1 MGKTMDGSAKA
12 GSDYEGKE
20 DYVIFDAG
28 MTRTSIEVP
37 LSGKAQLAKEF
48 SVQLITDYD
57 QEAEAAP
64 CKDEKLGRSVLG
76 PIKTA
81 EISIVSAR
89 EPGQFEF
96 SKSSF
101 VFRTVNPLGLVPVIR
116 SGGADGEM
124 SVPWKI
130 ESLDKP
136 SPFAGA
142 EGILK
147 FQDGEVTK
155 NVEITMEGVPSDEF
169 VMVLLPSDDG
179 CLELGPSIRA
189 TV

>member
-1 MGKTMDGSAKA
+1 
-12 GSDYEGKE
+12 
-20 DYVIFDAG
+20 

-89 EPGQFEF
+89 GLSCSCFDLLHC
-96 SKSSF
+96 F
-101 VFRTVNPLGLVPVIR
+101 VNNELPNVKADYEMPYNR
-116 SGGADGEM
+116 S
-124 SVPWKI
+124 
-130 ESLDKP
+130 
-136 SPFAGA
+136 
-142 EGILK
+142 
-147 FQDGEVTK
+147 
-155 NVEITMEGVPSDEF
+155 
-169 VMVLLPSDDG
+169 
-179 CLELGPSIRA
+179 
-189 TV
+189 